1 MNHKKLG
8 LTFLIVFLIISN
20 SINSIPLFSQIRV
33 MPLGD
38 ATVIGTG
45 SANNVGGFRD
55 DLYLFLNA
63 GLIPFDFVGTQND
76 GVSTDPD
83 HEGHAAS
90 TVNDI
95 NQELLLTIQL
105 YQPHIVIIHLGT
117 EDLIANGN
125 IGSVFNGLSSV
136 IDNISNFSSEIEI
149 YLSSLIPSRDQ
160 VVNQNIDGLN
170 LQLQT
175 LVDTKFAQGV
185 SVYFVDINTAFTL
198 NPSWSNIYMS
208 DDYFP
213 NDDGYGIM
221 AQVIL
226 NSLNSSSRYIASESF
241 TDNFNDRFFL
251 GPNWTTHPNY
261 QISNNELRNNSNQD
275 IWDNYLAVVNS
286 VANPNTITFKYSQTS
301 DEFGRSE
308 TGVAFLLNSSSIEA
322 NGFLLTLNNG
332 SLKLWELI
340 DGKVGSNLASEEG
353 VLPMPQSGD
362 LFFMNW
368 GFNSP
373 ELKITVKI
381 NNTLFGE
388 LSYTTTPPG
397 ANEVRYAGIM
407 LKGNQNNN
415 IDDFSL
421 SSVVDKEPPAAIN
434 DFALVRI
441 GPTSAQFGFTATGD
455 DSLTG
460 TASNYDLRFSTD
472 PINASNFKDAT
483 AAIVSQT
490 PNEQGSDENI
500 FITGLQRKTDYY
512 FAIKAIDENN
522 NASPISDVVMEP
534 TDESIQ
540 FDEDFNR
547 AEIGEQWQTSDDVVI
562 TDGALK
568 TMNNQSGWNS
578 AAVLIS
584 PTSPIE
590 LGFSWLNI
598 SSQSEIDKIGLIV
611 KLQEPTTTAN
621 GYMIRAESSTN
632 EFQLWTVDQGN
643 PLQEINSFKYNM
655 DLVSGSTLKVFMYS
669 TETSHNFVIFV
680 DNSFNG
686 VLSDSNTLFGNSQV
700 QYCGLIFQGNSIVA
714 ADNFFVISPEILPAS
729 ILLVSG
735 DNQDGNLNQLFPNPL
750 VVKVTDNLGS
760 PVYAAK
766 IKYEIIEG
774 DARLIPPLN
783 PSGTIRIEAES
794 GIIEGSSL
802 IVENASN
809 TSGGSYINTVAGES
823 DTSTVVYDF
832 YIDQDGIY
840 KIWGRV
846 LAPSGTEDSFFIQVD
861 DFNEILW
868 DVWQGNQKSVW
879 DWDLVSSRGSGS
891 VTTPA
896 VNPYEINLNKGF
908 HKLVLRNR
916 DINTKLDRLIITRD
930 LTFQPSGLGGNPLYF
945 SNFLGLS
952 EAFVLLNTRS
962 GDVSIKAFLFDVP
975 EQEVIFSIR
984 ALPNAP
990 VTIAEFSGNNQTG
1003 PAGQVLSNP
1012 LVVLASDDF
1021 GNPTPNVSVL
1031 YELVEG
1037 DGRII
1042 ENQPVLTDEDG
1053 KAAVDLELGKSET
1066 NNRVLAHAD
1075 GLNGSPVEFLATA
1088 SSGIPT
1094 QIEHVSGSNQDGEVG
1109 STLPELLV
1117 VKISDEQNNP
1127 IENFPVVF
1135 KIVSN
1140 LGGALSADTVLTNS
1154 EGKAQVSFTFGDNI
1168 GNYTIHAIAL
1178 GLLDSPIVFSVSA
1191 THGPAFQLRK
1201 VTGDSIAGISN
1212 FPLVEPFVAEVS
1224 DEFGNP
1230 VKNISV
1236 LFKVVSGGG
1245 IFSGG
1250 LTQLFVTT
1258 DSLGRAGVI
1267 LTLGSDMSE
1276 FAYRVQASSDG
1287 LQGSP
1292 VEFVATAVSPTAY
1305 KITLVDGDSLV
1316 GLINKPLDAPFRVR
1330 VTNPINEPI
1339 KNHPVTFKVIAGGG
1353 LFVDTVDL
1361 NQTTPTNE
1369 DGIASATLKIG
1380 SLVGEGSNLVH
1391 ATGLRGSLPLVG
1403 SPVVFTA
1410 SGKFD
1415 AKKISIINGNNQIG
1429 VIESQLPQ
1437 PIEVLVLNSNNNPV
1451 EGIPVEFLVFSGGG
1465 SIDNNGDTLVVK
1477 NTNSNGK
1484 ASVIFTLG
1492 NEAGIDNN
1500 KINVTASDGFD
1511 QLQGSP
1517 ISILASAAESPAI
1530 KIEAIT
1536 QTQLTGIVGKT
1547 IEPVQ
1552 VKVVDNENLP
1562 VPSHEVKFL
1571 ITAGNGRITNAQ
1583 HDTSL
1588 VVSTNENGIAE
1599 ISWTLGTK
1607 IGTDLNKIEAT
1618 SDNGILDLIQSPIT
1632 FNATTLPD
1640 LTDPD
1645 SSEIHVT
1652 SPTIADNQDKATITI
1667 FLRDQFN
1674 NPIAGKEV
1682 FLSAT
1687 GELNFFEQPPVTDDA
1702 GQTVGHMTSVKS
1714 GKKIIHARNVDDN
1727 IEINSKA
1734 VAEFISTTANQ
1745 IKLQN
1750 GNAQTRNV
1758 GTVLANPIVV
1768 SVTDIFDNPVPN
1780 YPVTYASQTID
1791 GYFVETQPVLTDSLG
1806 LASTHYVL
1814 SESEGTNIIE
1824 AIADGLTGNPII
1836 FSVTGVRNPVAKILA
1851 VSGDLQTGIVGD
1863 TLNQPLIVEALDAND
1878 DPVMGVPVS
1887 FQFSAGSGSFVEPQP
1902 ILSDAFGKATTR
1914 PILGPEL
1921 ITQVISAKSS
1931 LVQGVTLTF
1940 FANTAPSGATQIDL
1954 HSGDNQVIRPLE
1966 QSTSLTIITRDIFQ
1980 NPVSGAEV
1988 LFEVI
1993 EGDAIIITAQPVVS
2007 NSSGLGSTIIQAK
2020 TTPGIAKIAASLIKN
2035 PTEKVVF
2042 TVQITS
2048 SVAHNI
2054 ILVSGDQQIGT
2065 KGSYLSEPLVV
2076 MITDIYNNPVPSEPV
2091 AFVVSDGEAT
2101 VAGDSIKLTN
2111 DEGIATSQLRVGE
2124 NATQIEALAFTASLP
2139 NEALTYH
2146 ITAIENEIP
2155 IIVSN
2160 NSDLQVMENE
2170 FVSFDISVIDPE
2182 SDPVN
2187 VEVNELPDGAVFT
2200 KVNAVSWRFDW
2211 TPNFK
2216 QSGEHQIA
2224 YSVAD
2229 NRGGVAQDTVLI
2241 DVINVNRP
2249 PMITNVHP
2257 ASDTTIN
2264 QGRPIEFSLEITDPD
2279 EEELTYIWELNA
2291 VEVSQSVSFV
2301 YESSPNFSGQD
2312 IVEVFVTDGEDTVS
2326 FKWSVTV
2333 IVSVELVQFNAQADL
2348 TTNSVLLH
2356 WKTTFEADNLGFDIL
2371 RSKQKNLGYEKIN
2384 SQLIPP
2390 NLDGN
2395 YEFLDGNIIPGFRYY
2410 YKLLDKSIQ
2419 GVITEH
2425 GPVQV
2430 WFQLPSDFQLDQN
2443 FPNPFALKIGQTNTV
2458 IQFHMPAKEAI
2469 TIHIFNTLG
2478 QLVHILANKTYEPG
2492 IHQVLWDG
2500 KDRLGNLVPSG
2511 IYYYK
2516 LSSGNHNQI
2525 KRMILIR

>member
-8 LTFLIVFLIISN
+8 LTFLIAFLIISN
-20 SINSIPLFSQIRV
+20 SINSITLFSQIRV

-45 SANNVGGFRD
+45 STNNVGGFRD
-55 DLYLFLNA
+55 DLHLFLNA
-63 GLIPFDFVGTQND
+63 GLMPFDFVGTQND

-95 NQELLLTIQL
+95 NQDLLSTIQL
-105 YQPHIVIIHLGT
+105 YQPHIVIVHLGT

-125 IGSVFNGLSSV
+125 VGTVFNGLSSV
-136 IDNISNFSSEIEI
+136 IDNISNYSSETEI

-160 VVNQNIDGLN
+160 VVNSNIDGLN

-175 LVDTKFAQGV
+175 LVDTKSAQGI
-185 SVYFVDINTAFTL
+185 SVYFVDINTAFTEI
-198 NPSWSNIYMS
+198 PSWSSIFMS

-213 NDDGYGIM
+213 NDEGYGRM
-221 AQVIL
+221 ADVIL
-226 NSLNSSSRYIASESF
+226 NKLNSSSRYIASESF
-241 TDNFNDRFFL
+241 ADNFNNRFFL

-261 QISNNELRNNSNQD
+261 RISNNELRNSSNQD
-275 IWDNYLAVVNS
+275 TWDNYLAVINS
-286 VANPNTITFKYSQTS
+286 VASPNTITFKYSLTS
-301 DEFGRSE
+301 DELGRSE
-308 TGVAFLLNSSSIEA
+308 TGVVFLLNSSSIDA

-340 DGKVGSNLASEEG
+340 DGKVGSNLASESG
-353 VLPMPQSGD
+353 LLPMPQSGN

-368 GFNSP
+368 SFNSP
-373 ELKITVKI
+373 ELRITVKI

-388 LSYTTTPPG
+388 LTHTTTPPG

-407 LKGNQNNN
+407 LKGSQNNN
-415 IDDFSL
+415 IDDFSI
-421 SSVVDKEPPAAIN
+421 SSVVDKKPPAAIS

-441 GPTSAQFGFTATGD
+441 GSTSAQFDFTATGD

-472 PINASNFKDAT
+472 PIIESNFEQAT

-490 PNEQGSDENI
+490 PNEQGTDESV
-500 FITGLQRKTDYY
+500 FITGLEPKTDYY

-522 NASPISDVVMEP
+522 NASPISDGSIMGSTV
-534 TDESIQ
+534 ESVQ

-547 AEIGEQWQTSDDVVI
+547 TELGEQWQTSDDVVI
-562 TDGALK
+562 SEGALK
-568 TMNNQSGWNS
+568 TANSQSGWKS

-590 LGFSWLNI
+590 LGFNWLNI
-598 SSQSEIDKIGLIV
+598 SSQSEIDKIGLLV
-611 KLQEPTTTAN
+611 MLQEPTTTAN
-621 GYMIRAESSTN
+621 GYMIRVESSTN

-643 PLQEINSFKYNM
+643 PLQKINSFKYHM
-655 DLVSGSTLKVFMYS
+655 DLVSGSTLKVFTYS
-669 TETSHNFVIFV
+669 TETSHDFVIFV
-680 DNSFNG
+680 DSSFNG
-686 VLSDSNTLFGNSQV
+686 VLSDNNKLFGNSQV
-700 QYCGLIFQGNSIVA
+700 QYCGLIFQGNSSVA
-714 ADNFFVISPEILPAS
+714 ADNFFVISLKTIPAS
-729 ILLVSG
+729 ISVESG
-735 DNQDGNLNQLFPNPL
+735 DDQDGILNQLFPDPL
-750 VVKVTDNLGS
+750 VVKVNDDLGS

-783 PSGTIRIEAES
+783 PSGTIRIEAED
-794 GIIEGSSL
+794 GIIEGNSF
-802 IVENASN
+802 IVDNASN

-868 DVWQGNQKSVW
+868 DVWQGNQKSAW

-891 VTTPA
+891 VKTSA
-896 VNPYEINLNKGF
+896 VDPYEINLNKGF
-908 HKLVLRNR
+908 HKLILRNR

-930 LTFQPSGLGGNPLYF
+930 LTFQPSGFGGNPLYF
-945 SNFLGLS
+945 SNYLGLS
-952 EAFVLLNTRS
+952 EAFVLLNSRS
-962 GDVSIKAFLFDVP
+962 GDISIKAFLFDVP
-975 EQEVIFSIR
+975 ELDVIFNIR
-984 ALPNAP
+984 ALPNTP
-990 VTIAEFSGNNQTG
+990 VAIAEFSGNNQTG
-1003 PAGQVLSNP
+1003 PAGQVLTNP

-1037 DGRII
+1037 GGRII

-1066 NNRVLAHAD
+1066 NNRVLAHAN
-1075 GLNGSPVEFLATA
+1075 GLNGSPVEFLSTAT
-1088 SSGIPT
+1088 SGIPT
-1094 QIEHVSGSNQDGEVG
+1094 QIEFVSGSNQGGEIG
-1109 STLPELLV
+1109 STLPEPFV
-1117 VKISDEQNNP
+1117 IRISDQQNSP
-1127 IENFPVVF
+1127 IENYPVVF
-1135 KIVSN
+1135 NIASN
-1140 LGGALSADTVLTNS
+1140 LGGSLSADTVLTNS
-1154 EGKAQVSFTFGDNI
+1154 EGKAQVSFTFGNSI
-1168 GNYTIHAIAL
+1168 GNYSIHAIAL

-1201 VTGDSIAGISN
+1201 VSGDSIAGISN

-1236 LFKVVSGGG
+1236 LFKIISGDG
-1245 IFSGG
+1245 IFAGG
-1250 LTQLFVTT
+1250 LTQLSVTT
-1258 DSLGRAGVI
+1258 DSLGEAGVI

-1287 LQGSP
+1287 LQGP

-1316 GLINKPLDAPFRVR
+1316 GIINKPLDAPFRVR

-1361 NQTTPTNE
+1361 SQTTPTDE
-1369 DGIASATLKIG
+1369 DGIASATLRMG
-1380 SLVGEGSNLVH
+1380 SFVGEGSNLVH
-1391 ATGLRGSLPLVG
+1391 ASGLRGSLLLVG

-1415 AKKISIINGNNQIG
+1415 AEKISIIKGNNQIG
-1429 VIESQLPQ
+1429 VIDSQLPQ
-1437 PIEVLVLNSNNNPV
+1437 PIEVLVLNSNDNPV
-1451 EGIPVEFLVFSGGG
+1451 AGIPVEFQVISGGG
-1465 SIDNNGDTLVVK
+1465 TFDNNSDTTVVK
-1477 NTNSNGK
+1477 NTNSNGNV
-1484 ASVIFTLG
+1484 SVIFTLG
-1492 NEAGIDNN
+1492 KEAGINN
-1500 KINVTASDGFD
+1500 NQIRVTASDGFVP
-1511 QLQGSP
+1511 LQGSP
-1517 ISILASAAESPAI
+1517 ISIMASAAESPAI

-1536 QTQLTGIVGKT
+1536 QTQLTGIVGKV

-1552 VKVVDNENLP
+1552 VKVVDSANLP
-1562 VPSHEVKFL
+1562 VPSHEVKFRI
-1571 ITAGNGRITNAQ
+1571 ITGNGRITNAQ

-1588 VVSTNENGIAE
+1588 VVSTNESGIAE
-1599 ISWTLGTK
+1599 ISWILGTK

-1652 SPTIADNQDKATITI
+1652 SPTIADGRDKATITI
-1667 FLRDQFN
+1667 ILRDQYN

-1687 GELNFFEQPPVTDDA
+1687 GELNFFEQPLVTDNA
-1702 GQTVGHMTSVKS
+1702 GQTVGHMTSLKS
-1714 GKKIIHARNVDDN
+1714 GKKTIHARNVDDN
-1727 IEINSKA
+1727 IELNSKA

-1745 IKLQN
+1745 IKLQD

-1768 SVTDIFDNPVPN
+1768 SVTDMFDNPVPN
-1780 YPVTYASQTID
+1780 YPVTFTSQTTG
-1791 GYFVETQPVLTDSLG
+1791 GYFKENQPVLTDSKG
-1806 LASTHYVL
+1806 FASIYYIL

-1836 FSVTGVRNPVAKILA
+1836 FSVSGVRNPVVKILS

-1863 TLNQPLIVEALDAND
+1863 TLNQPLIVETLDAND
-1878 DPVMGVPVS
+1878 DPVMDVPVS

-1902 ILSDAFGKATTR
+1902 ILSDAFGKASTK

-1931 LVQGVTLTF
+1931 LVQGVSLTF

-1966 QSTSLTIITRDIFQ
+1966 QSTSMTIITRDTFH
-1980 NPVSGAEV
+1980 NPVSGTGV
-1988 LFEVI
+1988 MFEVI

-2007 NSSGLGSTIIQAK
+2007 NSSGLASTIIQAK
-2020 TTPGIAKIAASLIKN
+2020 TTPGIAKIAASLVKN
-2035 PTEKVVF
+2035 PAEKVVF
-2042 TVQITS
+2042 TVQISS

-2065 KGSYLSEPLVV
+2065 KGYYLSEPLVV
-2076 MITDIYNNPVPSEPV
+2076 KVTDIYNNPVPNEPV

-2101 VAGDSIKLTN
+2101 VEGDSIKLTN
-2111 DEGIATSQLRVGE
+2111 DEGIAKSQLRVGE
-2124 NATQIEALAFTASLP
+2124 NATQIEALAFAASLP
-2139 NEALTYH
+2139 NEVLSYH

-2155 IIVSN
+2155 LIVS
-2160 NSDLQVMENE
+2160 STPDLQVRENE

-2187 VEVNELPDGAVFT
+2187 VEVNELPDGAVVT

-2211 TPNFK
+2211 TPNFG
-2216 QSGEHQIA
+2216 QSGEHPIA

-2229 NRGGVAQDTVLI
+2229 NRGGVVKDTVLI
-2241 DVINVNRP
+2241 KVINVNRP

-2257 ASDTTIN
+2257 AGDTTIIR
-2264 QGRPIEFSLEITDPD
+2264 GRSIEFSLKITDPD
-2279 EEELTYIWELNA
+2279 EEELTYIWELND

-2301 YESSPNFSGQD
+2301 YESNPNFSGQD
-2312 IVEVFVTDGEDTVS
+2312 IVEVFVSDSEDTVS
-2326 FKWSVTV
+2326 FKWFVTV

-2348 TTNSVLLH
+2348 ASNTVLLH
-2356 WKTTFEADNLGFDIL
+2356 WKTTFESDNLGFDIL
-2371 RSKQKNLGYEKIN
+2371 RSKQKDLGYKKIN

-2395 YEFLDGNIIPGFRYY
+2395 YEFLDEDIIPGFRYY
-2410 YKLLDKSIQ
+2410 YKLLDKNIQ
-2419 GVITEH
+2419 GFITEH

-2430 WFQLPSDFQLDQN
+2430 WFQLPSYFQLDQN
-2443 FPNPFALKIGQTNTV
+2443 FPNPLALKLGQTNTV
-2458 IQFHMPAKEAI
+2458 IQFHMPAKETV

-2478 QLVHILANKTYEPG
+2478 QLVLILANKTYEPG
-2492 IHQVLWDG
+2492 IHRVSWDG

-2516 LSSGNHNQI
+2516 FSSDNHHQI